1 MTAGFLD
8 LLFYA
13 GAIFVLFMTPGP
25 VWLAIVARALSGGFK
40 SAWPLAFGVM
50 LGDLVW
56 PLLAIVGVS
65 WIVSVYAGF
74 LEVLRWV
81 AAGMFIGM
89 GILLIKHSAQSIS
102 SDNRLTRPGIWAG
115 FVAGVIVIM
124 GNPKAILFYMG
135 VLPGFFDLEKIT
147 PLDIAAI
154 VIISMIVPFFGNLI
168 LAAFVDRIRRL
179 LRTPALLKRMN
190 ITSGALL
197 ILVGLLIPILS

>member
-89 GILLIKHSAQSIS
+89 GVLLIKHSAQSIS

-179 LRTPALLKRMN
+179 LRTPALLKRIN

>member
-1 MTAGFLD
+1 MSAGFLD

-65 WIVSVYAGF
+65 WVVGVYAGF

-89 GILLIKHSAQSIS
+89 GALLIKHSSHSIS
-102 SDNRLTRPGIWAG
+102 SDSRLTRPGIWAG
-115 FVAGVIVIM
+115 FAAGVIVIM

-135 VLPGFFDLEKIT
+135 VLPGFFDLEMIT
-147 PLDIAAI
+147 VLDITAI
-154 VIISMIVPFFGNLI
+154 VLISMIVPFFGNLV

-179 LRTPALLKRMN
+179 LRTPELLKRMN
-190 ITSGALL
+190 IASGVLL
-197 ILVGLLIPILS
+197 ILVGVMIPLLS

>member
-89 GILLIKHSAQSIS
+89 GVLLIKHSAQSIS